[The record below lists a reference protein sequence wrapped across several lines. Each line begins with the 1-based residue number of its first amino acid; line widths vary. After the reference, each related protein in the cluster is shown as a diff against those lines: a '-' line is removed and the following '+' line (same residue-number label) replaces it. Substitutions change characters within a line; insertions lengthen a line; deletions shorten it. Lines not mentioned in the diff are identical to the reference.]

1 MLPLFLLLYASLV
14 DEVRT
19 LLSRNDFASA
29 ERAART
35 YQTQAG
41 SNSEFAAAVSWLAR
55 GALQAGQLDRADR
68 YAEESGRLA
77 RQLLATRNLA
87 TDSALE
93 TAVGASIEVHA
104 QVLAARGQRAEAVTF
119 LREQTGVYKVAALNE
134 RIHKNLNLLS
144 LEGKP
149 APALNSEEW
158 LGAKP
163 PALASLKGRPVL
175 LFFWAHWC
183 SDCKAEGTI
192 LASIMR
198 EYGPKGLVLVA
209 PTKRFGYAAGGEDA
223 TPAAEK
229 QYIERIRQQYYPV
242 LATAPVPLSAS
253 NFRQYGASTTP
264 TLVLVDAAGMVRYY
278 HPGAV
283 QEGELSARIQ
293 RVLGP

>member
-87 TDSALE
+87 ADSALE

-119 LREQTGVYKVAALNE
+119 LREQTGVYAVAALNE

-223 TPAAEK
+223 TPAVEK
-229 QYIERIRQQYYPV
+229 QYIERIRQQYHPV

>member
-1 MLPLFLLLYASLV
+1 VLPLFLLLYASLV

-119 LREQTGVYKVAALNE
+119 LREQTGVYAVPALNE

-283 QEGELSARIQ
+283 Q
-293 RVLGP
+293 

>member
-119 LREQTGVYKVAALNE
+119 LREQTGVYAVPALNE